1 MKRATMAIGVTI
13 LAVTTA
19 YAQAPQGQGQGR
31 GRGGRGGAPA
41 CTNLACDVQ
50 ADWARSMNLL
60 VRTAEAMPEDKWNF
74 KTTDPQRTFGQHV
87 MHIVQIDSKLFA
99 ALGAKTPAPQIN
111 MNATTKADVMAALRQ
126 SLEYGQALVKEFD
139 DAGLLERVNGFS
151 SGRARAACASST
163 SRWRTARTSTASSSC
178 ISGSTASFRRP
189 ATPRRASP
197 TLVPRHAP
205 SSCRRASVSR
215 TRGGNRGC
223 RP

>member
-139 DAGLLERVNGFS
+139 DAGLLERVNGLFLGPSASRVRIINFS
-151 SGRARAACASST
+151 MAHSQDVYGQLVVSLRLNGVVPPASN
-163 SRWRTARTSTASSSC
+163 
-178 ISGSTASFRRP
+178 P
-189 ATPRRASP
+189 A
-197 TLVPRHAP
+197 
-205 SSCRRASVSR
+205 
-215 TRGGNRGC
+215 
-223 RP
+223 